1 MFTPKVTDQFMGV
14 VNHRSCSKASDPL
27 EVDLFCRVDGGRNT
41 RPQNAVAISS
51 TGSIQSLIRWLD
63 TTLRFENL
71 DISRIGRMLNDPCNA
86 CISIIIII

>member
-27 EVDLFCRVDGGRNT
+27 EADLICRVDGGGNT
-41 RPQNAVAISS
+41 RPQNAVAIKYRIDS
-51 TGSIQSLIRWLD
+51 
-63 TTLRFENL
+63 TLRFEIL